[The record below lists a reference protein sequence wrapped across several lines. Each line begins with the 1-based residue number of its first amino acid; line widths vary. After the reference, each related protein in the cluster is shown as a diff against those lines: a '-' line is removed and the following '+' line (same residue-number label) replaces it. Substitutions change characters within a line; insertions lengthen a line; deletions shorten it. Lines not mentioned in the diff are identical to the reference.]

1 MGREN
6 GITMVSLVIAIIVI
20 IIIGGFVV
28 STAINNAPIE
38 KAVEAGDA
46 YGRGQIKEELDIIL
60 NGLNYSYILNNTEMD
75 IKKVVIENT
84 GEGQF
89 FEDYDFSGG
98 DVIIKFKGIFFLI
111 EKQGASYIVR
121 SDLPNYSKQVENVI
135 SNEIVTEL

>member
-60 NGLNYSYILNNTEMD
+60 NGLNYSYILNNSTCH
-75 IKKVVIENT
+75 
-84 GEGQF
+84 
-89 FEDYDFSGG
+89 
-98 DVIIKFKGIFFLI
+98 
-111 EKQGASYIVR
+111 YI
-121 SDLPNYSKQVENVI
+121 
-135 SNEIVTEL
+135 